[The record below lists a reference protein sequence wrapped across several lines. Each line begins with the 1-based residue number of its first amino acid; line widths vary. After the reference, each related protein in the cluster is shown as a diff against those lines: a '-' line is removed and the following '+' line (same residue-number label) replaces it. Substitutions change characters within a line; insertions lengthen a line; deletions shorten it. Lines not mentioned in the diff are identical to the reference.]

1 MPQTIHPLADP
12 VESLALALVD
22 CSRSPVLL
30 LNSRLAI
37 LGASRSFCGTF
48 GFERDAVVGAS
59 LADLGAG
66 EWHVPE
72 IRSLLSAT
80 FAGSAAIDAYETDLV
95 REGHPS
101 ATIVLNAHKL
111 EYGGDEPL
119 VILTITDVTADRLAA
134 RTQDDLIREKEIL
147 FQELQHR
154 VANSL
159 QIIASV
165 LMQSARRVQSEETR
179 LHLRNAH
186 HRVISIAT
194 LQRQLMVSSD
204 DSVELRQY
212 FTGLCESIGAS
223 MIDEA
228 GGIVLRSTTDGSS
241 ATANESTSLGLIVT
255 ELVIN
260 ALKHAFPDLDQA
272 GEILVDFRAQGA
284 RFTLSV
290 ADNGVGIAASA
301 EPTSPGLG
309 TGIVDALAKHLG
321 ATVTTSDNDPG
332 TRVTVAR
339 AA

>member
-30 LNSRLAI
+30 LTARFEI
-37 LGASRSFCGTF
+37 LGASRSFCATF

-95 REGHPS
+95 RDGHPAAS
-101 ATIVLNAHKL
+101 IVLNAHKL
-111 EYGGDEPL
+111 DYDRPEPL
-119 VILTITDVTADRLAA
+119 VILTITDVTSERLAA
-134 RTQDDLIREKEIL
+134 RTKDDLIREKEIL

-194 LQRQLMVSSD
+194 LQRQLMESSD
-204 DSVELRQY
+204 DRVELRQY

-228 GGIVLRSTTDGSS
+228 GGIKLRSTTDGSS
-241 ATANESTSLGLIVT
+241 AAANESTSLGLIVT

-260 ALKHAFPDLDQA
+260 ALKHAFPGLDQA
-272 GEILVDFRAQGA
+272 GEILVDYRAQGA
-284 RFTLSV
+284 GFTLTVS
-290 ADNGVGIAASA
+290 DNGVGIAASA
-301 EPTSPGLG
+301 APTAPGLG
-309 TGIVDALAKHLG
+309 TGIVDALARHLG
-321 ATVTTSDNDPG
+321 ATVETGDNDPG
-332 TRVTVAR
+332 TTVTIAR